1 MASDSSAS
9 GSATGI
15 HLPTFVWVIVAVLA
29 ILAVYH
35 VMVKR

>member
-1 MASDSSAS
+1 MASSSSAS

-15 HLPTFVWVIVAVLA
+15 HLPTFVWAIVGVLA

-35 VMVKR
+35 VLTH